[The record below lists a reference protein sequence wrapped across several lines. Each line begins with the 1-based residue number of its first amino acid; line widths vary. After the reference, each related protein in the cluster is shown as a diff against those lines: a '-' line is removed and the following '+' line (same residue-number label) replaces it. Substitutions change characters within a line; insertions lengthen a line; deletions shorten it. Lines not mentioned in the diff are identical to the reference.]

1 MNLEALLATAQ
12 RQGIELW
19 LDGEQ
24 VRCKAA
30 GKVSK
35 EMITRMR
42 SHKGEI
48 IRILQGG
55 APSTRET
62 PELPPWC
69 STDCQYLDLVELP
82 GEQRK
87 VPACFRE
94 DGAGGWVWSRLDKLN
109 GCPAIKAALP
119 HLPFLCNR
127 QCPHYRPA
135 LANAPL
141 AERCHWQD
149 KTGRH
154 WVRLRIEQLLH
165 CPAKAEKSNRVKN

>member
-35 EMITRMR
+35 EMITRLR

-48 IRILQGG
+48 IRILQGDV
-55 APSTRET
+55 PSTRET
-62 PELPPWC
+62 PQLPHWC
-69 STDCQYLDLVELP
+69 SADCQYLDLVELP

-87 VPACFRE
+87 VPGCFRE
-94 DGAGGWVWSRLDKLN
+94 DGGGGWVWSRLDKMN
-109 GCPAIKAALP
+109 GCPIIRLQLP
-119 HLPFLCNR
+119 RLPAWCNR
-127 QCPHYRPA
+127 QCPYYH
-135 LANAPL
+135 ANLSGAQL
-141 AERCHWQD
+141 VERCHWQD

-154 WVRLRIEQLLH
+154 WVRLRIEQLRH

>member
-30 GKVSK
+30 SK
-35 EMITRMR
+35 ISEEMITRLR

-48 IRILQGG
+48 IRILQSG

-62 PELPPWC
+62 PQLPHWC
-69 STDCQYLDLVELP
+69 STDCQYFDLAELP

-87 VPACFRE
+87 VPGCFRE

-109 GCPAIKAALP
+109 DCPIIRVIMSPLPAWCSRQCQHYHAALSEGK
-119 HLPFLCNR
+119 LV
-127 QCPHYRPA
+127 
-135 LANAPL
+135 
-141 AERCHWQD
+141 ERCHWQD
-149 KTGRH
+149 ETGRH
-154 WVRLRIEQLLH
+154 WLRLRIAQLRR
-165 CPAKAEKSNRVKN
+165 CPMKKEKNNRTKS